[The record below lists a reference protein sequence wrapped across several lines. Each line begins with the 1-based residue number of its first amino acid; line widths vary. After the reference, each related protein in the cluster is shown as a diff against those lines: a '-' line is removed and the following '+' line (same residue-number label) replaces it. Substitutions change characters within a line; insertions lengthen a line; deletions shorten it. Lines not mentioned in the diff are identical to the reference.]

1 MRKNGQRLIYLVI
14 GIVLALFISVFY
26 GPKAKAQ
33 QNVGLDFANGYQLVY
48 KVNSSDEAV
57 VKKAAEV
64 LQKRI
69 LSYGAK
75 ECEYIIS
82 GSDVTIQFTGI
93 EDAEAMRKNITKKGE
108 LTMRNSDDELI
119 MDASVLNPDA
129 PIALSKSGDDEVIVL
144 NVKDTDTFYQ
154 KTASQAAATNKYMV
168 IWVDFEEGTQKYS
181 DESSKSNPAY
191 LAAATV
197 TSGIEGSC
205 YINTHHKH
213 EEAFQQVV
221 LAFSGALPAEVSET
235 AFNEITARFGSFE
248 TVWKGIIIGSLAA
261 AGGLVYLFG
270 VAGCTTMLMMLLNAI
285 AYFAF
290 TALLGGRFDGY
301 QLAAYALSTL
311 GGILMMLP
319 VLKEFKLNL
328 LRGRNMQAALD
339 NAMAVNGRTVWEA
352 AVVQIAL
359 GGIGMLLFRNDLLQA
374 AGSVLIGGICN
385 LLFFVLWNRFMLKDL
400 VASGYCSNLKL
411 FRVDPAKLPDV
422 QKGEAYVEKESSV
435 NINFAALLKGKLPY
449 VIFAVSLAA
458 LLLVSG
464 NAEKTALWK
473 ALCVAAIVIALAE
486 VYVLFAYKDRYA
498 LMPLFLCFD
507 AMIGIIAAVTGT
519 GKFAGMVLCAVALS
533 AVGLFTLISTYRSE
547 FKGIARE
554 KLNDDK
560 ISKFVNG
567 LLGRF
572 TENYCYA
579 AVMFLVLVLALAIT
593 AKNMQIFTACVVVRA
608 GAFVSASLLASK
620 GWMEQ
625 ITKFIERKPKKS
637 NKKKGGK
644 ERSETV
650 IFGLNE
656 VK

>member
-1 MRKNGQRLIYLVI
+1 MLLLCAILVPLQMRADDSGLILN
-14 GIVLALFISVFY
+14 A
-26 GPKAKAQ
+26 
-33 QNVGLDFANGYQLVY
+33 
-48 KVNSSDEAV
+48 
-57 VKKAAEV
+57 
-64 LQKRI
+64 
-69 LSYGAK
+69 GASHK
-75 ECEYIIS
+75 I
-82 GSDVTIQFTGI
+82 
-93 EDAEAMRKNITKKGE
+93 KKG
-108 LTMRNSDDELI
+108 
-119 MDASVLNPDA
+119 
-129 PIALSKSGDDEVIVL
+129 L
-144 NVKDTDTFYQ
+144 NVDIEAEFRSRNDFRTADRVSLSAGISYKLLSWLKASGGYDLLIDHNRETITYQ
-154 KTASQAAATNKYMV
+154 
-168 IWVDFEEGTQKYS
+168 D
-181 DESSKSNPAY
+181 DD
-191 LAAATV
+191 
-197 TSGIEGSC
+197 
-205 YINTHHKH
+205 
-213 EEAFQQVV
+213 
-221 LAFSGALPAEVSET
+221 VSY
-235 AFNEITARFGSFE
+235 NNWRPSY
-248 TVWKGIIIGSLAA
+248 W
-261 AGGLVYLFG
+261 GL
-270 VAGCTTMLMMLLNAI
+270 
-285 AYFAF
+285 
-290 TALLGGRFDGY
+290 RH
-301 QLAAYALSTL
+301 
-311 GGILMMLP
+311 
-319 VLKEFKLNL
+319 
-328 LRGRNMQAALD
+328 R
-339 NAMAVNGRTVWEA
+339 NGRTVWEA

-507 AMIGIIAAVTGT
+507 AMIGIIAAVAGT